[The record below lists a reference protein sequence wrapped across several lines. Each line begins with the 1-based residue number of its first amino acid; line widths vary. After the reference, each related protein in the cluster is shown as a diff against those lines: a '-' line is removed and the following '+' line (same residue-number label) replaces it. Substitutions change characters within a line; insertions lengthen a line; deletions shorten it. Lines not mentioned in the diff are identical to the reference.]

1 MSKIEDEIKRGIEE
15 RKPLSSLLQETLG
28 EVNFITRGGCQDSKY
43 FFSDSARAMLL
54 TNCIAMIRDYA
65 KQLENEKD

>member
-15 RKPLSSLLQETLG
+15 KKPLSSLLQETLG
-28 EVNFITRGGCQDSKY
+28 EVNFITQGGCQDSKY
-43 FFSDSARAMLL
+43 FFSDYARAMLL

-65 KQLENEKD
+65 KQLETNK